1 MGDLSPLMASRDMKA
16 TIEFYRDKLGFQVG
30 MIFPTADNPEY
41 VDLKKDGMVLM
52 FIPAEHLGIGS
63 GEKLGTGIDLYMQ
76 IDGDIDEYY
85 EELKGRGV
93 TLVSDIK
100 DEPFGV
106 RDFKVED
113 IDGYRLTFNQV
124 SGRTCMSCGMPMMK
138 IEDFGGG
145 SPANIYCV
153 HCTHRD
159 GSLKSWEEAVEG
171 LTGFMM
177 ETQGLDREAA
187 AAKAREHLGK
197 MPAWSG

>member
-16 TIEFYRDKLGFQVG
+16 TIEFYRDRLGFQVG

-41 VDLKKDGMVLM
+41 VDLSKDGMTVM

-63 GEKLGTGIDLYMQ
+63 GEKLGTGVDLYMQ

-85 EELKGRGV
+85 EELKGKGV
-93 TLVSDIK
+93 TVVADIK

-113 IDGYRLTFNQV
+113 LDGYRLTFNQV
-124 SGRTCMSCGMPMMK
+124 SGKTCMSCGMPMTK

-153 HCTHRD
+153 HCTHPD

-171 LTGFMM
+171 FAGFMM

-187 AAKAREHLGK
+187 EAGAKEHLGK
-197 MPAWSG
+197 MPA

>member
-16 TIEFYRDKLGFQVG
+16 TIEFYRDRLGFTVG
-30 MIFPTADNPEY
+30 MMFPTADNPEY

-52 FIPAEHLGIGS
+52 FIPAENMGIGS
-63 GEKLGTGIDLYMQ
+63 GEKLGTGVDLYMQ
-76 IDGDIDEYY
+76 IDGDIDDYY

-93 TLVSDIK
+93 EVSEIK

-106 RDFKVED
+106 RDLKVED

-124 SGRTCMSCGMPMMK
+124 SGKTCMSCGMPMTK

-153 HCTHRD
+153 HCTHPD
-159 GSLKSWEEAVEG
+159 GSLKSWDEAVEG

-177 ETQGLDREAA
+177 ETQGLDRVAA
-187 AAKAREHLGK
+187 EVRAKEHLGK